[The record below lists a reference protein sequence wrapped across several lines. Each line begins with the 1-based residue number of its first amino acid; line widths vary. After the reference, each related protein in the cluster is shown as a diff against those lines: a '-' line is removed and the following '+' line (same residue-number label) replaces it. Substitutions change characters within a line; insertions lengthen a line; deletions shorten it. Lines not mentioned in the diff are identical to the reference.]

1 MNALTIADD
10 DPRTPDVLALLT
22 RHLELMYELSPPE
35 EVHALDVDALAAP
48 HVTFCSARDATDG
61 TLLGVG
67 ALAEVA
73 PGHGELK
80 SMHTAAAARRR
91 GVAGALLEH
100 LVGLAAHRGYERV
113 SLETGSQE
121 GFAAARGLYA
131 RAGFTECGPYG
142 SYGPSPYST
151 FMTLDLA
158 VRAR

>member
-1 MNALTIADD
+1 
-10 DPRTPDVLALLT
+10 
-22 RHLELMYELSPPE
+22 
-35 EVHALDVDALAAP
+35 
-48 HVTFCSARDATDG
+48 
-61 TLLGVG
+61 
-67 ALAEVA
+67 
-73 PGHGELK
+73 
-80 SMHTAAAARRR
+80 MHTAAAARRR

-121 GFAAARGLYA
+121 GFAAARGLYT

-158 VRAR
+158 VRPR

>member
-1 MNALTIADD
+1 MTSLTIAPD

-35 EVHALDVDALAAP
+35 EVHALDVDGLTAP
-48 HVTFCSARDATDG
+48 HVTFCSARDGDDG

-91 GVAGALLEH
+91 GVAAALVEH
-100 LVGLAAHRGYERV
+100 LVGLAVDRRYERV
-113 SLETGSQE
+113 SLETGTQD
-121 GFAAARGLYA
+121 GFAAARAMYA
-131 RAGFTECGPYG
+131 RARFEECGPFG
-142 SYGPSPYST
+142 SYRPSPYST

-158 VRAR
+158 AR